1 MDNKGLVIIYN
12 NEINETKVEVKLI
25 DNNVWMTQDQIAL
38 LYQSSK
44 SNISEHI
51 KHILEEKELDEF
63 STVRKFRTVQ
73 NEGTREVKRNVNHYN
88 LDMIIA
94 IGYRVRS
101 NIGTNFR
108 RWATNTLHE
117 YMVKG
122 FALND
127 NILKEAGGGR
137 YFKELLQRIRDIRSS
152 EKVFWCQVLDIFAT
166 SSDYDPTSSVSIEFF
181 KTVQNKMHWAAHG
194 HTAAEIIK
202 ERADAKKDFM
212 GLTSFNGDY
221 PLVEDAVI
229 AKNYLTKEELNMLN
243 RIVSLYLDFAELQAL
258 EEHVM
263 TMNDWV
269 KELDYFLTMTRK
281 DILNRP
287 GLVSHKEALEHA
299 KKEYD
304 KFKERLLV
312 NPTENEKTYIAHF
325 DELLLIEKKDNK

>member
-1 MDNKGLVIIYN
+1 MDNKGLVVIYN
-12 NEINETKVEVKLI
+12 NEVNETKVEVKLI
-25 DNNVWMTQDQIAL
+25 ENNAWMTQDQIVL

-51 KHILEEKELDEF
+51 KHIIDEGELSVD
-63 STVRKFRTVQ
+63 SVVRNFRITASDGKKY
-73 NEGTREVKRNVNHYN
+73 NVKHYN

-108 RWATNTLHE
+108 KWATSTLHE

-122 FALND
+122 FVLND

-152 EKVFWCQVLDIFAT
+152 EKVFWRQVLDIFAT

-221 PLVEDAVI
+221 PLLEDAVI
-229 AKNYLTKEELNMLN
+229 AKNYLTKEELDMLN

-258 EEHVM
+258 DEHVM
-263 TMNDWV
+263 TMNDWI

-281 DILNRP
+281 DILNGP

-304 KFKERLLV
+304 EFKERLLV
-312 NPTENEKTYIAHF
+312 NPTENEKNYIAHF